1 MADLVN
7 LMINYPKPFVKVSNK
22 GYLILWLVKLQA
34 SIILHIATGSK
45 NVRKVKMTCK
55 NSGSRMCFKL
65 LKENQS
71 KI

>member
-1 MADLVN
+1 
-7 LMINYPKPFVKVSNK
+7 
-22 GYLILWLVKLQA
+22 
-34 SIILHIATGSK
+34 
-45 NVRKVKMTCK
+45 VRKVKMTCK